1 MWEVSTGTTGG
12 RPSLRAGARCHQ
24 RCFRDSIHPKVVGA
38 SSGRGGENQLASV
51 ESWFHLHLDQSGR
64 SWEGKADTDSMMK
77 LSTRPGSLLTKGPGG
92 CRAGRGRA
100 RLTSRTQAGTPG
112 ERKQERK
119 SDRP

>member
-24 RCFRDSIHPKVVGA
+24 RCFRSSIHPKVVGA

-51 ESWFHLHLDQSGR
+51 ESWFHLHPDQSGR
-64 SWEGKADTDSMMK
+64 SWERKADTDSMMK

-92 CRAGRGRA
+92 CREGRGRA
-100 RLTSRTQAGTPG
+100 RLTSRTQAGTLG